1 MLLLTQLE
9 PSHLGQGELQ
19 QKLAFHSG
27 FSGFLPNQVI
37 LRILPYFNQVQEK
50 ALSTPLDRMQ
60 GLLVGTQE
68 EAPGG
73 VELKFSLS
81 PRNGL
86 SHTRLVALWAS
97 QQLGSETAFLKPM
110 ENTTLGR

>member
-27 FSGFLPNQVI
+27 FSGFLPSQV
-37 LRILPYFNQVQEK
+37 RILPYFNQVQEK
-50 ALSTPLDRMQ
+50 AVSTPLERMQ

-68 EAPGG
+68 EASGG

-81 PRNGL
+81 PRSGL
-86 SHTRLVALWAS
+86 SHTWLVALWAS
-97 QQLGSETAFLKPM
+97 QQQGSETAFLEPM